1 MQKEEQVRLL
11 KGLISYLDS
20 GSNVNAGGIMQNPP
34 ETYTCEKRFLK
45 EWEKF
50 FKDYPQIVGMT
61 GDLAEPG
68 TFFTRDDFGI
78 PILATRDEQGN
89 FKAFANVCSHRGVV
103 VENEKKGLKTKF
115 SCPFHGWTYDNSGKL
130 IGYPKPDHFGEIDK
144 SCYGLTELPSKE
156 QFGFLWVHPNPKGK
170 IDTNFLFGDQLMEEF
185 ESWGFQDLVLTREE
199 DYITEM
205 NWKLAI
211 DTFGETYH
219 FSTLHKNTLF
229 NSFHGNVQMF
239 DTFERNARLT
249 LCLREID
256 NMKHEHVDNWH
267 ICRGAFPVY
276 FLFPNTIVNV
286 SDTGIILVRE
296 YPLDLSPH
304 RSVSKVSFYF
314 WPKVIE
320 YIKNN
325 NIVLDEVDDTDSLQ
339 TNSVDNPY
347 QGFGEV
353 IRDEDYVVAAAS
365 HKGLQ
370 SGTIDHIT
378 FGKNEPALHHYHN
391 TFREALDMEPLPLIK
406 L

>member
-20 GSNVNAGGIMQNPP
+20 GENVDAGGIMQNPSG
-34 ETYTCEKRFLK
+34 TYTCEKRFSK
-45 EWEKF
+45 EWNKF
-50 FKDYPQIVGMT
+50 FRDYPQIVGMT

-68 TFFTRDDFGI
+68 TFFTREDFGI
-78 PILATRDEQGN
+78 PILATRDKQGN
-89 FKAFANVCSHRGVV
+89 FRAFANVCAHRGVV
-103 VENEKKGLKTKF
+103 VEKEKKGQKTKF

-144 SCYGLTELPSKE
+144 TCYGLTELPSKE
-156 QFGFLWVHPNPKGK
+156 QFGFLWVHPNPKGQ
-170 IDTNFLFGDQLMEEF
+170 IDLNTLFGNRLMEEF
-185 ESWGFQDLVLTREE
+185 EAWGFQNLILTHEE

-219 FSTLHKNTLF
+219 FSTLHKNSLF

-256 NMKHEHVDNWH
+256 NMKRDPEEDWH

-276 FLFPNTIVNV
+276 FLFPNTILNV
-286 SDTGIILVRE
+286 SNTGIILVRE

-314 WPKVIE
+314 WPHVID
-320 YIKNN
+320 YIKEN
-325 NIVLDEVDDTDSLQ
+325 NIVLGK
-339 TNSVDNPY
+339 TNGNETTQENVEDPY
-347 QGFGEV
+347 QGFGAI

-365 HKGLQ
+365 HRGLR

-391 TFREALDMEPLPLIK
+391 TFREALNMEPLPLIK